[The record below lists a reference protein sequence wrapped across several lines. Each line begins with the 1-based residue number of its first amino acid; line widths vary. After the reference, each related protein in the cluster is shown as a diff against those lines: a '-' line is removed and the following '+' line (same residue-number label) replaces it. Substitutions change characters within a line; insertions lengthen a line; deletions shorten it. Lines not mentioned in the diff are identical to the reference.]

1 MKKSWKLIPIVAL
14 AIGLI
19 IPVSAPAAEDTEA
32 FFAASITRENPSDK
46 IFSISDDVGINF
58 SQLGNWPDKLC
69 SSTKDPKCNFNA
81 VDNREENRISA
92 TPMLGLC
99 EAAANDD
106 CIESI
111 EISNDATSFRNLTFE
126 RYMPDGF
133 SSPLDGNTFPSD
145 YSKNLP
151 RGANA
156 SIWVDKEDVSVSP
169 LKYIAYFSYGMNYS
183 PASGKFE
190 VTDVNL
196 AIRPFKE
203 INGFRWDALW
213 TGSGKSGILFDFK
226 PNSTFRVAVH
236 VSNET
241 SGWFKARLK
250 DLSIE
255 ITKLN
260 SRNNRLVVA
269 GTSVTVPNF
278 GVARQA
284 EGLASKEAE
293 LAQYFGYLKGVVSA
307 APGNERIFEYLEY
320 WRPILKDIAPKTN
333 TFWTLNSTRWTS
345 SNKCLSDKTRVLG
358 VVSTNSMGYDGNAP
372 KFVDGF
378 LNYRV
383 AGLHFAA
390 DGKTLNL
397 GTYDLVMRSD
407 AARCLYGFSNAPV
420 SATVSIAGA
429 DGAQNVATTVVT
441 EKDGWLK
448 MKAAGFT
455 FSEKQIKVKITQEPS
470 AGATP
475 APVASAAPVAVAKKK
490 STITCVKGKTTKKV
504 SAVSPKCPA
513 GFKKKA

>member
-1 MKKSWKLIPIVAL
+1 M
-14 AIGLI
+14 
-19 IPVSAPAAEDTEA
+19 
-32 FFAASITRENPSDK
+32 
-46 IFSISDDVGINF
+46 
-58 SQLGNWPDKLC
+58 
-69 SSTKDPKCNFNA
+69 
-81 VDNREENRISA
+81 
-92 TPMLGLC
+92 
-99 EAAANDD
+99 
-106 CIESI
+106 
-111 EISNDATSFRNLTFE
+111 
-126 RYMPDGF
+126 
-133 SSPLDGNTFPSD
+133 
-145 YSKNLP
+145 P

-156 SIWVDKEDVSVSP
+156 SIWVDKDDFSELP

-448 MKAAGFT
+448 MKD
-455 FSEKQIKVKITQEPS
+455 
-470 AGATP
+470 
-475 APVASAAPVAVAKKK
+475 
-490 STITCVKGKTTKKV
+490 
-504 SAVSPKCPA
+504 
-513 GFKKKA
+513 

>member
-1 MKKSWKLIPIVAL
+1 MKKFVLASTLLAL
-14 AIGLI
+14 LFGL
-19 IPVSAPAAEDTEA
+19 VGTTTAPASEDKEA
-32 FFAASITRENPSDK
+32 FFPATLQTDGKDR
-46 IFSISDDVGINF
+46 IFSIGDDVGINF
-58 SQLGNWPDKLC
+58 SQLGKWPDRLC
-69 SSTKDPKCNFNA
+69 TSTKDPKCNFKA
-81 VDNREENRISA
+81 VDNREENSISA
-92 TPMLGLC
+92 SPMLGLC
-99 EAAANDD
+99 EAVANDD

-111 EISNDATSFRNLTFE
+111 EISNDASSFRNLTFE

-156 SIWVDKEDVSVSP
+156 SIWVDKNDISESP

-190 VTDVNL
+190 VNDVNL

-213 TGSGKSGILFDFK
+213 EGGGQSGINFDFK

-236 VSNET
+236 VSNEPA
-241 SGWFKARLK
+241 GWFKARLK

-269 GTSVTVPNF
+269 GTSVIVPNF
-278 GVARQA
+278 GVARRV
-284 EGLASKEAE
+284 EGLAGKEAE
-293 LAQYFGYLKGVVSA
+293 LAQYFGYLKGVVGA
-307 APGNERIFEYLEY
+307 APGNERIFEYIEY
-320 WRPILKDIAPKTN
+320 WRPLLQDIAPKTN

-345 SNKCLSDKTRVLG
+345 SNKCLRDSTRVLG
-358 VVSTNSMGYDGNAP
+358 VVSTNSMGYDGTAP

-383 AGLHFAA
+383 SGFHLGA
-390 DGKTLNL
+390 DGVTPNL

-407 AARCLYGFSNAPV
+407 AARCLYGFSSAPV
-420 SATVSIAGA
+420 SATVTIAGA
-429 DGAQNVATTVVT
+429 DGNQNVATTVVT
-441 EKDGWLK
+441 EKNGWLK

-455 FSEKQIKVKITQEPS
+455 FSEKQIKVKLTQDPN
-470 AGATP
+470 
-475 APVASAAPVAVAKKK
+475 AVAPPSTTAKK
-490 STITCVKGKTTKKV
+490 STITCVKGKMTKKV
-504 SAVSPKCPA
+504 TAASPKCSA
-513 GFKKKA
+513 GYKKKA

>member
-1 MKKSWKLIPIVAL
+1 MGSKPQEDLMKKFLLASTLLAL
-14 AIGLI
+14 LFELVGTTT
-19 IPVSAPAAEDTEA
+19 APASEDKEA
-32 FFAASITRENPSDK
+32 FFAASIVRENPSDK

-69 SSTKDPKCNFNA
+69 SSTKDPKCNFKA
-81 VDNREENRISA
+81 VDNREENTISA

-145 YSKNLP
+145 YSMNLP

-156 SIWVDKEDVSVSP
+156 SIWVDKDDVSESP
-169 LKYIAYFSYGMNYS
+169 LKYIVYFSYGMNYS

-190 VTDVNL
+190 VNDVNL

-203 INGFRWDALW
+203 IKGFRWDALW
-213 TGSGKSGILFDFK
+213 EGGGKSGILFDFK

-241 SGWFKARLK
+241 AGWFKARLK

-278 GVARQA
+278 GVTRRA
-284 EGLASKEAE
+284 EGLAGKEAE

-307 APGNERIFEYLEY
+307 APGNERIFEYIEY
-320 WRPILKDIAPKTN
+320 WRPLLQDIAPKTN

-345 SNKCLSDKTRVLG
+345 SNKCLRDSTRVLG
-358 VVSTNSMGYDGNAP
+358 VVSTNSMGYDGTAP

-383 AGLHFAA
+383 AGLHFGS
-390 DGKTLNL
+390 DGVTPNL

-407 AARCLYGFSNAPV
+407 AARCLYGFSSAPV
-420 SATVSIAGA
+420 SATVTIAGV
-429 DGAQNVATTVVT
+429 DGNQNVATTVVT
-441 EKDGWLK
+441 EKNGWLK

-455 FSEKQIKVKITQEPS
+455 FSEKQIKVKITQDANPV
-470 AGATP
+470 
-475 APVASAAPVAVAKKK
+475 APVAKK
-490 STITCVKGKTTKKV
+490 STITCVKGKLTKKV
-504 SAVSPKCPA
+504 SAASPKCPT
-513 GFKKKA
+513 GYKKKA